1 MSESNAAPA
10 SEPSAPAE
18 PAEDPSEVIRFLTH
32 LSPTY
37 AEPAKTLVAGGVETV
52 ADLAGLDYQD
62 LSKYDISREIR
73 DKLGRVVSEAE
84 GVKG

>member
-1 MSESNAAPA
+1 MNIYFPFL
-10 SEPSAPAE
+10 SAQ
-18 PAEDPSEVIRFLTH
+18 
-32 LSPTY
+32 
-37 AEPAKTLVAGGVETV
+37 TLVAGGVETV